1 MSYHLRRSEREI
13 KDKNELI
20 SILERGKYGIIG
32 LSKDNEPY
40 VVTLS
45 YGYDKVKNVLYFHC
59 AKAGQKID
67 FIKSNPRACVTIIE
81 DNAFDA
87 DSCDHSYKS
96 LILRG
101 TMSLVNDT
109 NEVDRG
115 IRLMIAQ
122 LEKKDPDRFLTKLG
136 PGNKSFDD
144 LQMLKLTIESITGK
158 AR

>member
-1 MSYHLRRSEREI
+1 MSYHIRRSEREI

-20 SILERGKYGIIG
+20 SILKRGKYGIIG
-32 LSKDNEPY
+32 LSKNNEPY

-45 YGYDKVKNVLYFHC
+45 YGYDNVENALYFHC

-67 FIKSNPRACVTIIE
+67 FIKSNHQACVTIIE

-87 DSCDHSYKS
+87 ETCDHSYKS
-96 LILRG
+96 LVLRG
-101 TMSLVNDT
+101 TISLVDDKD
-109 NEVDRG
+109 EVDRG
-115 IRLMIAQ
+115 IRLMITH

-136 PGNKSFDD
+136 PGNKSYDD
-144 LQMLKLTIESITGK
+144 LQMLKLTIDSITGK